1 MVYLFIPL
9 LLLWSQTKKINRVFL
24 GTSPIL
30 PPTFSINPHQ
40 SFLEIIH
47 QTKMLFNNL
56 TFFANEIT
64 NTWDLFWEMKAS
76 PSQDDPVYSPQ
87 LVWRWPLSD
96 WHQTD
101 TCIYHLLR
109 HMANTKS
116 LIYHLMCNLASRY
129 IINKNRC
136 DGMEKQPFF
145 LTLSTRTG
153 LAVTLDLV
161 TFLGTFA
168 HSIST
173 FSSHLWACPYLWLKR
188 WLASPITECTTSDS
202 CDPADQAEVGVKLG
216 TEMNWG

>member
-1 MVYLFIPL
+1 M
-9 LLLWSQTKKINRVFL
+9 IN
-24 GTSPIL
+24 
-30 PPTFSINPHQ
+30 
-40 SFLEIIH
+40 

-64 NTWDLFWEMKAS
+64 YNTRHLFREMKAS
-76 PSQDDPVYSPQ
+76 SSQDDPVCSPQ

-129 IINKNRC
+129 IINKNRR
-136 DGMEKQPFF
+136 DSMEKQPFF
-145 LTLSTRTG
+145 LALLTRTE
-153 LAVTLDLV
+153 LTATLDLV
-161 TFLGTFA
+161 TLLGTFT
-168 HSIST
+168 HSVST
-173 FSSHLWACPYLWLKR
+173 FSSHPPACPYLWLKK
-188 WLASPITECTTSDS
+188 WLASPIIECTTSDS

-216 TEMNWG
+216 T